1 MWTQIERWSWVA
13 SILGAL
19 LAFAAYTWSKR
30 SGAQAEKNRKAAE
43 SLQVELLEE
52 VKKLRKSESEA
63 LFDAQ
68 SNLNSTPQG
77 QTLSS
82 QHDLPNDENLA
93 QSLKK
98 VEDLQVSLNSVKS
111 NTARSEI
118 KARKT
123 GNLSLGVS
131 AAILLLFGIFA
142 TVNHALMTTVM
153 VGFADR
159 ILDLVSKINLSLT
172 ISWIISYALMGALVA
187 LISFPVVKQLHSQ
200 IEKWSSDRTETV
212 GTGSILFFGIALTI
226 FAIAFLVSN
235 PLSGDAAVA
244 YFMQWPFESY
254 NAAHKM
260 NLFGADLFPVGDHE
274 ERNFGSSILV
284 TLPLGMAVCVLRAK
298 LRGWLKFISG
308 NENWLISGKIVTVWM
323 YIVVIAAVAR
333 PNVIL
338 LIFIA
343 AYYVV
348 INRLVRTEAKKYMA

>member
-1 MWTQIERWSWVA
+1 
-13 SILGAL
+13 
-19 LAFAAYTWSKR
+19 
-30 SGAQAEKNRKAAE
+30 
-43 SLQVELLEE
+43 
-52 VKKLRKSESEA
+52 
-63 LFDAQ
+63 
-68 SNLNSTPQG
+68 
-77 QTLSS
+77 
-82 QHDLPNDENLA
+82 
-93 QSLKK
+93 
-98 VEDLQVSLNSVKS
+98 
-111 NTARSEI
+111 
-118 KARKT
+118 
-123 GNLSLGVS
+123 
-131 AAILLLFGIFA
+131 
-142 TVNHALMTTVM
+142 MTTVM